1 MNIIFKNI
9 IFVTALLLLPYLL
22 CATHNRAGE
31 ITYRQTS
38 ALTIELTITTY
49 TKASSVAA
57 DRDSL
62 DVFWGD
68 GTNQFV
74 RRDNSKTRFEPN
86 DIKINYYIAFHTYP
100 GAATYTISF
109 LDPNRVG
116 GILNVNYPNSI
127 DIPFFLSTTFTLL
140 DQQFQGFNNSAILL
154 QPPIDIGCV
163 NKLFIHNPNA
173 YDPDGDSLA
182 YELTAPLQSL
192 NTSVPGYKLP
202 DEIGSSAGNSFTINA
217 ITGEVRWNSPKL
229 QGEYNIAIRIKEYR
243 NGKLINVILRDM
255 QILIRACENEPPVIK
270 SVEELCVIAG
280 DKISIDIEVSDPNL
294 TQKVKL
300 SATGGPF
307 TVVNPALLVG
317 PTAFTAVKFTARF
330 EWQTECIH
338 ISDQYYQV
346 VLRAVDNFYP
356 DSTGLATLKT
366 IRIKVVGPSPQ
377 NLVARSENNQIR
389 LEWNE
394 PYVCQENDNNYFYGF
409 SVWRKI
415 ASSNFQPDTCN
426 PGLTGSPYQKIVF
439 RTLAKENGKFFYI
452 DNKIEKGNT
461 YCYRVQAEFAKQT
474 SSGNP
479 FNRVESLPSNES
491 CLVLLRD
498 LPLITKVS
506 VEQTSETNGI
516 IHLRWAKSLAD
527 QLDTIANPGPYKYEI
542 WRSTDA
548 TTYSIIQ
555 SVTTSFFASSLDT
568 NYFDNQLNTISNQYY
583 YYISLYS
590 NNNKIG
596 NSPAASSVYLTVL
609 PSDEKNKLSW
619 SAATPWSNNTY
630 NIFKKNSIGVFI
642 LIASTNDTIYED
654 KGLKNDSTYCYKVET
669 RGSYSIPDIEDPIIN
684 LSQEV
689 CMKPV
694 DNVPSCPP
702 VTDVVNICDK
712 LNSDINPEE
721 LYNSISWTNPQQQC
735 PEIAEDI
742 VSFNIYYA
750 ETVDKPLVKI
760 ASQDVSEGY
769 TKIHYPQN
777 GLLGCYAVTAVDSQG
792 NESLY
797 SNTKCVDNCP
807 FYELPNT
814 FTPNGD
820 GRNDA
825 FIPRINLFIFEIDLK
840 IFNQWGNL
848 VFETNDPAINWT
860 GTTNSGSELADGT
873 YYYTCRVFENRVTGV
888 QEAKNLLTGFI
899 HLIRN

>member
-1 MNIIFKNI
+1 M
-9 IFVTALLLLPYLL
+9 
-22 CATHNRAGE
+22 
-31 ITYRQTS
+31 
-38 ALTIELTITTY
+38 
-49 TKASSVAA
+49 
-57 DRDSL
+57 
-62 DVFWGD
+62 
-68 GTNQFV
+68 
-74 RRDNSKTRFEPN
+74 
-86 DIKINYYIAFHTYP
+86 
-100 GAATYTISF
+100 
-109 LDPNRVG
+109 
-116 GILNVNYPNSI
+116 
-127 DIPFFLSTTFTLL
+127 
-140 DQQFQGFNNSAILL
+140 
-154 QPPIDIGCV
+154 
-163 NKLFIHNPNA
+163 
-173 YDPDGDSLA
+173 
-182 YELTAPLQSL
+182 
-192 NTSVPGYKLP
+192 
-202 DEIGSSAGNSFTINA
+202 
-217 ITGEVRWNSPKL
+217 
-229 QGEYNIAIRIKEYR
+229 
-243 NGKLINVILRDM
+243 
-255 QILIRACENEPPVIK
+255 
-270 SVEELCVIAG
+270 
-280 DKISIDIEVSDPNL
+280 
-294 TQKVKL
+294 
-300 SATGGPF
+300 
-307 TVVNPALLVG
+307 
-317 PTAFTAVKFTARF
+317 
-330 EWQTECIH
+330 
-338 ISDQYYQV
+338 
-346 VLRAVDNFYP
+346 
-356 DSTGLATLKT
+356 
-366 IRIKVVGPSPQ
+366 
-377 NLVARSENNQIR
+377 
-389 LEWNE
+389 
-394 PYVCQENDNNYFYGF
+394 
-409 SVWRKI
+409 
-415 ASSNFQPDTCN
+415 
-426 PGLTGSPYQKIVF
+426 
-439 RTLAKENGKFFYI
+439 
-452 DNKIEKGNT
+452 
-461 YCYRVQAEFAKQT
+461 
-474 SSGNP
+474 
-479 FNRVESLPSNES
+479 
-491 CLVLLRD
+491 
-498 LPLITKVS
+498 
-506 VEQTSETNGI
+506 
-516 IHLRWAKSLAD
+516 
-527 QLDTIANPGPYKYEI
+527 
-542 WRSTDA
+542 
-548 TTYSIIQ
+548 
-555 SVTTSFFASSLDT
+555 
-568 NYFDNQLNTISNQYY
+568 
-583 YYISLYS
+583 YS

-619 SAATPWSNNTY
+619 SASTPWSNNTY